1 LDDGY
6 CRWHLLSCDRWAE
19 QLYPLGN
26 AALETGWCWSA
37 LCDCYGACGGYPAEF
52 DAWLTYLGLLFHAI
66 QSIGPNLP
74 AVYSAMVL
82 PCAAVHF
89 C

>member
-1 LDDGY
+1 M
-6 CRWHLLSCDRWAE
+6 
-19 QLYPLGN
+19 PLWKQAGVG
-26 AALETGWCWSA
+26 ALFVTAMELVVGIP
-37 LCDCYGACGGYPAEF
+37 LN
-52 DAWLTYLGLLFHAI
+52 LMLGLHIWDYSSI

-74 AVYSAMVL
+74 AVYSVMVL